1 MSGVCKAIAFFGALM
16 VINVGT
22 AFGADWEVFQDQNA
36 NLCFE
41 ETVNVAK
48 GADPGSLKTIY
59 CTRALRVEPL
69 SREDRSAIL
78 YNRGIIEKAKG
89 DFIAARASFERAVR
103 LSRTVDR
110 RNLALAEIAR
120 EFGDYRVAM
129 EQYDLLLESEFAV
142 DSEDLWLAM
151 FARREETLHSW
162 ERTLHA
168 SR

>member
-1 MSGVCKAIAFFGALM
+1 MYRVCKAIVILGALM
-16 VINVGT
+16 MISVG
-22 AFGADWEVFQDQNA
+22 AAHGAPLEIFQDQNA

-41 ETVNVAK
+41 ETVKVAN
-48 GADPGSLKTIY
+48 GVDPETLSTIY
-59 CTRALRVEPL
+59 CTRALKVQPL
-69 SREDRSAIL
+69 NRENRSAIL

-89 DFIAARASFERAVR
+89 ELVAARSSFERAVR
-103 LSRTVDR
+103 LSRTVDK

-129 EQYDLLLESEFAV
+129 EQYDLLLESEHAV
-142 DSEDLWLAM
+142 ESEDLWLAV
-151 FARREETLHSW
+151 FARRAETLDSW